1 MKIAFVFNL
10 ILFFAL
16 SALAN
21 NSLSLQVA
29 RNQSNIVIDLDLTNQ
44 DTLSGMQIPLDLSM
58 SNLALQVDSVSFA
71 GSRCEHF
78 FEQFYRVYED
88 QDKVFI
94 YLIESAVPELESSPL
109 LPGTGSQT

>member
-1 MKIAFVFNL
+1 MKRLVIFLMFLLIPSLIKAGNSLTVQIEKKQSQIAVDL
-10 ILFFAL
+10 ILA
-16 SALAN
+16 
-21 NSLSLQVA
+21 
-29 RNQSNIVIDLDLTNQ
+29 NQ

-58 SNLALQVDSVSFA
+58 SNLALEVDSVSFE

-78 FEQFYRVYED
+78 FERFFRVYED

-94 YLIESAVPELESSPL
+94 YLIESANPELDSSPL

>member
-1 MKIAFVFNL
+1 MGSVSFG
-10 ILFFAL
+10 
-16 SALAN
+16 N
-21 NSLSLQVA
+21 NILSLQVE
-29 RNQSNIVIDLDLTNQ
+29 RNQNQISVGVILTNA

-78 FEQFYRVYED
+78 FEQFYRIYED

-94 YLIESAVPELESSPL
+94 YLIESANPELASSPQPNFL
-109 LPGTGSQT
+109 IKIRI